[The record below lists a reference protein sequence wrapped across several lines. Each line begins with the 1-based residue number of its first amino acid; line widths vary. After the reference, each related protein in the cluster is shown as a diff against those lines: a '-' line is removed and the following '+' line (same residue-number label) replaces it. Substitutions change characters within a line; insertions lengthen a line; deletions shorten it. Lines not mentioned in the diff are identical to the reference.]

1 MTEPTTVSKST
12 PTTHPS
18 TPPSNLPEELEEI
31 EFAVVI
37 GLTLAD
43 AIRLGSQTTEQVE
56 GWGNLA
62 DGTAC
67 ALTAAQKEIQRRG
80 YV

>member
-1 MTEPTTVSKST
+1 MTEPTTVSSQS
-12 PTTHPS
+12 PITTSPS
-18 TPPSNLPEELEEI
+18 DLPEELEEI

-43 AIRLGSQTTEQVE
+43 AIRLGSQDTEQVE

-62 DGTAC
+62 YGTAC